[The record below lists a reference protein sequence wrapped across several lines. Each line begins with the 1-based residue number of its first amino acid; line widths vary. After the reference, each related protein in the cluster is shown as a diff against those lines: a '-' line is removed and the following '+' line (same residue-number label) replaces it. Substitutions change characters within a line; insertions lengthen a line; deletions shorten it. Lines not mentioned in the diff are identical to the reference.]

1 MSLTTPAASSASIAA
16 AIVCRERPT
25 RTANVRPAHSKLAS
39 SLTTAL
45 ASFAY
50 QLVPT
55 LRALVASRVYLAAG
69 DDDVPPGDWAAR
81 GGPTP

>member
-25 RTANVRPAHSKLAS
+25 RGERLPAHSVAA

-45 ASFAY
+45 ASLAY

-55 LRALVASRVYLAAG
+55 LRAWVDSRVYLAAG
-69 DDDVPPGDWAAR
+69 DDRPPGDR
-81 GGPTP
+81 SSSDGPVA

>member
-25 RTANVRPAHSKLAS
+25 RTANVSPAHSVAAS
-39 SLTTAL
+39 VTTAL
-45 ASFAY
+45 ASLAY

-55 LRALVASRVYLAAG
+55 LRARVDSRVYLAAG
-69 DDDVPPGDWAAR
+69 DDWPPGDR
-81 GGPTP
+81 SSSDGPVA